1 MITHILVLM
10 ALMSA
15 QFGYGSEQNTPF
27 ICDKEMLSCRVADA
41 DMALG
46 DRVGFFDRDGK
57 LYAIG
62 AVVNL
67 DIGMRDVEIVQL
79 FSKIADDAVVRV
91 LTDAEVEN
99 KILDKH
105 KHLPKHV
112 IGVSLAYKRLALVDS
127 LAGLDY
133 GVYFARHVHDN
144 LSLFMRSSYAYVDGV
159 VDRKKLDPHAFDVQA
174 IIISLSPGL
183 ALTVFPRWPLSLL
196 LELGAGVV
204 AISNATPDDVR
215 WYEDF
220 SGTHLLLRAMFGL
233 QLNVQSWRA
242 QAGVTQSFIGNTW
255 VNEFTATLAKG
266 I

>member
-1 MITHILVLM
+1 MV
-10 ALMSA
+10 A
-15 QFGYGSEQNTPF
+15 
-27 ICDKEMLSCRVADA
+27 CRVADA

-62 AVVNL
+62 TVVNL
-67 DIGMRDVEIVQL
+67 EIGMRDVEIVQL

-91 LTDAEVEN
+91 ITDAEVEN

-105 KHLPKHV
+105 KYLPKHV

-144 LSLFMRSSYAYVDGV
+144 LSFFMRSSYAYVDGLLEREEI
-159 VDRKKLDPHAFDVQA
+159 DARYTFDLQA
-174 IIISLSPGL
+174 IIMSLSPGF
-183 ALTVFPRWPLSLL
+183 ALTAFPRKPLSLL
-196 LELGAGVV
+196 LEFGAGVV
-204 AISNATPDDVR
+204 AISNATPENAK
-215 WYEDF
+215 WYEGF
-220 SGTHLLLRAMFGL
+220 SGTHPLLRAMLGA

-242 QAGVTQSFIGNTW
+242 QVGITQSFIGETW